1 MKPSN
6 KLITAL
12 LLSSGAAAGI
22 AAINKYIKVSA
33 VSKNLLQQPNPHCYR
48 WRFGNI
54 YYTKEGTGKPL
65 LLLHDLN
72 YFSSG
77 CEWESLIPTLK
88 KHYTVYTVDLL
99 GCGRSEKPN
108 LTYTNF
114 LYVQLLSDF
123 IQSEIVRRTS
133 VIATGASAPLVIMT
147 CGYRSDL
154 FDQLLFIN
162 PESFASCSQ
171 IPGKYSK
178 LYKWILDA
186 PILGTLLYHF
196 ASTKKNLE
204 QLFQTEYFYNP
215 YSVKPSW
222 IEKYYESAHLGDFPK
237 AVYSS
242 IQCNYTKCS
251 ISRTLEQINN
261 SIYILTGEE
270 KANAQGIV
278 KEYLEC
284 NPAIESGTIP
294 KTRHLPQLEKPEE
307 VCRIIDMFFG

>member
-123 IQSEIVRRTS
+123 IQSEIGRRTS
-133 VIATGASAPLVIMT
+133 VIATGASAPLVK
-147 CGYRSDL
+147 RKVSSR
-154 FDQLLFIN
+154 N
-162 PESFASCSQ
+162 
-171 IPGKYSK
+171 
-178 LYKWILDA
+178 A
-186 PILGTLLYHF
+186 PATLNRRMRGDSNQSSVLPYV
-196 ASTKKNLE
+196 ST
-204 QLFQTEYFYNP
+204 
-215 YSVKPSW
+215 
-222 IEKYYESAHLGDFPK
+222 
-237 AVYSS
+237 
-242 IQCNYTKCS
+242 YT
-251 ISRTLEQINN
+251 
-261 SIYILTGEE
+261 
-270 KANAQGIV
+270 
-278 KEYLEC
+278 
-284 NPAIESGTIP
+284 
-294 KTRHLPQLEKPEE
+294 
-307 VCRIIDMFFG
+307 IIR

>member
-6 KLITAL
+6 KLLTAL
-12 LLSSGAAAGI
+12 LLSSGATAGI

-88 KHYTVYTVDLL
+88 KHYTIYTVDLL

-123 IQSEIVRRTS
+123 I
-133 VIATGASAPLVIMT
+133 
-147 CGYRSDL
+147 
-154 FDQLLFIN
+154 
-162 PESFASCSQ
+162 
-171 IPGKYSK
+171 
-178 LYKWILDA
+178 
-186 PILGTLLYHF
+186 
-196 ASTKKNLE
+196 
-204 QLFQTEYFYNP
+204 
-215 YSVKPSW
+215 
-222 IEKYYESAHLGDFPK
+222 
-237 AVYSS
+237 
-242 IQCNYTKCS
+242 
-251 ISRTLEQINN
+251 
-261 SIYILTGEE
+261 
-270 KANAQGIV
+270 
-278 KEYLEC
+278 
-284 NPAIESGTIP
+284 
-294 KTRHLPQLEKPEE
+294 
-307 VCRIIDMFFG
+307 

>member
-123 IQSEIVRRTS
+123 IQSEIGRRTS

-154 FDQLLFIN
+154 FDQLHTTVVFQILGILLKHKICQKRQYPDWIENFFDNLKTESFLCRDIQDIIRDIHYSHGYICREFKKNVGKTMVQCLNESRVAYSTLLLMDNSLSVLDIAMRLNYNSQSAFIN
-162 PESFASCSQ
+162 AF
-171 IPGKYSK
+171 
-178 LYKWILDA
+178 
-186 PILGTLLYHF
+186 
-196 ASTKKNLE
+196 KK
-204 QLFQTEYFYNP
+204 
-215 YSVKPSW
+215 
-222 IEKYYESAHLGDFPK
+222 
-237 AVYSS
+237 VYRVSPNQWR
-242 IQCNYTKCS
+242 I
-251 ISRTLEQINN
+251 RVFE
-261 SIYILTGEE
+261 
-270 KANAQGIV
+270 ANR
-278 KEYLEC
+278 
-284 NPAIESGTIP
+284 S
-294 KTRHLPQLEKPEE
+294 
-307 VCRIIDMFFG
+307 